1 MQQKPFISIV
11 ISNFNGNEI
20 TDKCVTSVLERTTYP
35 RNRLRV
41 LVVDDGSTDG
51 SVNFFRQRFHDQ
63 IELLE
68 MERNVGFIEAN
79 NAGIAY
85 ALERYEPDY
94 VMLLNNDTEVVQ
106 VDWLTRLVDTAER
119 CGEHMGIIG
128 PQLIFPDGAMQWGG
142 RARERNIRA
151 LILQTVTARLNPGFA
166 THEHDQRGVIQVNT
180 VSGACM
186 LIKSA
191 LIKTIGMLD
200 TLLAPAF
207 QEDVE
212 YSFRTWRA
220 GSTVLYLPDVR
231 VMHHERVS
239 FEDKGNVEAV
249 KKRKYWAVRNSMLV
263 CLKYFGTGRTLALG
277 SPIFV
282 AGALLDVKDKR
293 KKLGI
298 TNVTLAGDPLESLV
312 TLWNSSVDAYRLYK
326 FAKSDEEDKH
336 RTILQPLTNE

>member
-1 MQQKPFISIV
+1 MQQKPLISIV

-20 TDKCVTSVLERTTYP
+20 TDKCVTSVLERTMYP
-35 RNRLRV
+35 RDRLRV

-51 SVNFFRQRFHDQ
+51 SADFLRQRFRGH

-68 MERNVGFIEAN
+68 MERNLGFIEAN

-85 ALERYEPDY
+85 VLERYEPDY

-106 VDWLTRLVDTAER
+106 GDWLTRLVETAEH
-119 CGEHMGIIG
+119 CGEYMGIIG
-128 PQLIFPDGAMQWGG
+128 PQLVFPDGVVQWSG
-142 RARERNIRA
+142 RARERNARA

-166 THEHDQRGVIQVNT
+166 TQDNEQRGVIQVNT

-191 LIKTIGMLD
+191 VIETIGMLD
-200 TLLAPAF
+200 SLLAPAF

-220 GSTVLYLPDVR
+220 GFKVLYRPDVR
-231 VMHHERVS
+231 VVHHERVS
-239 FEDKGNVEAV
+239 FENKRNAEAV

-277 SPIFV
+277 LPIFV
-282 AGALLDVKDKR
+282 IGALFDVKDKR

-298 TNVTLAGDPLESLV
+298 TNLMLAGDPLESLV
-312 TLWNSSVDAYRLYK
+312 TTWNSSFDAFRLYK
-326 FAKSDEEDKH
+326 SIRRLKKTSIERHKKN
-336 RTILQPLTNE
+336 R